1 MGWLRTGLPLAI
13 IAAGLISIVATGGK
27 EWSYEGGLLLISAG
41 LSVWLLNFFFRVGAK
56 GDLERDE
63 EDRAREFY
71 DEQAPRS
78 FLLDTT
84 LPRSPWW
91 IYPGLGDA
99 AVSFRTPR
107 RGTHRAGTVPLRQ
120 APTGGRAEHPYPHA
134 PAVRR
139 GRGGR
144 CLRAG

>member
-27 EWSYEGGLLLISAG
+27 EWSFEGGLLLISAG

-71 DEQAPRS
+71 SEHGYWPDEEPERGSGPERPPDPHGRPTRPEDHGPKAHRRPDGPVR
-78 FLLDTT
+78 
-84 LPRSPWW
+84 R
-91 IYPGLGDA
+91 GH
-99 AVSFRTPR
+99 R
-107 RGTHRAGTVPLRQ
+107 RGT
-120 APTGGRAEHPYPHA
+120 
-134 PAVRR
+134 
-139 GRGGR
+139 
-144 CLRAG
+144 